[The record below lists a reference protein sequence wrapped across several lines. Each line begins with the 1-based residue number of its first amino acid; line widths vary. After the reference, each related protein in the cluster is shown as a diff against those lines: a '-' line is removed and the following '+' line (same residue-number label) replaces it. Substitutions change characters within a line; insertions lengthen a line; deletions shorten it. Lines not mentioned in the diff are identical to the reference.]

1 MNIPMVGASRFIRT
15 TWMLS
20 AATELSLPHFGACI
34 RLMPRQEAA
43 ELAERMRL
51 RHVFARHAWENNF
64 YVQRAHEL
72 GETTIIEVI
81 LRGEPDDTIPRAT
94 PLGDA
99 IERIAVLS
107 TVFATS
113 RSQLHRQ
120 LGMSSH
126 QHFGIDLTIGPDCY
140 YLRSSSRRE
149 PKARGVSIDQM
160 RLSRLNSDVVLIMPP
175 AVRL

>member
-43 ELAERMRL
+43 ELAERMRR
-51 RHVFARHAWENNF
+51 RHVFARHPWENNF

-72 GETTIIEVI
+72 G
-81 LRGEPDDTIPRAT
+81 
-94 PLGDA
+94 DA
-99 IERIAVLS
+99 IERLAVLS

-120 LGMSSH
+120 LGMSS
-126 QHFGIDLTIGPDCY
+126 
-140 YLRSSSRRE
+140 
-149 PKARGVSIDQM
+149 
-160 RLSRLNSDVVLIMPP
+160 
-175 AVRL
+175 